1 MKKILFVL
9 FFLLLGCSNS
19 SLTKINKSEIIFTE
33 NMNLKDFIS
42 KLEDYAKNSPYPN
55 IDK

>member
-1 MKKILFVL
+1 MKKILFVS

-33 NMNLKDFIS
+33 NMNLKDFIC